1 MELSKAEAK
10 FAIEKR
16 LTVVKDSLGALDKL
30 TAKTGQLEEELS
42 KLKSDEAAIL
52 KDESRDND
60 AKLPDFLSI
69 RGSIELRQAE
79 IATLRGEP
87 SHGNNTLPVP
97 GKINETEHAVAKAGE
112 DASRFVEA
120 YHAAVLVAFQTTV
133 KSSTA
138 AFINPEDIHDLMQI
152 AGRHPAVR
160 QLRAFSVPSFAK
172 VFGRGYEDAINS
184 ARMLPVIWSQL
195 IEAADTIPGK
205 LSVSI
210 PDPWL

>member
-1 MELSKAEAK
+1 MELSKTDAK
-10 FAIEKR
+10 TAIEKR
-16 LTVVKDSLGALDKL
+16 LTAVKDKLAALDKL
-30 TAKTGQLEEELS
+30 TTKAGQLEAEIA

-87 SHGNNTLPVP
+87 SRGNNTLPVP
-97 GKINETEHAVAKAGE
+97 GKIDEAEHAVAKAGE

-120 YHAAVLVAFQTTV
+120 YHAAALVAFQTTV

-138 AFINPEDIHDLMQI
+138 SFINPEDIHDLMQI

-172 VFGRGYEDAINS
+172 FFGRGYEDAINS
-184 ARMLPVIWSQL
+184 ARILPVIWSQL
-195 IEAADTIPGK
+195 LEAADTIPSK

>member
-1 MELSKAEAK
+1 MNLAIMMLSFLTFSQFVARLNSGKPKLPRFEVSRRMATTRYL
-10 FAIEKR
+10 FA
-16 LTVVKDSLGALDKL
+16 AKL
-30 TAKTGQLEEELS
+30 TK
-42 KLKSDEAAIL
+42 
-52 KDESRDND
+52 
-60 AKLPDFLSI
+60 P
-69 RGSIELRQAE
+69 
-79 IATLRGEP
+79 
-87 SHGNNTLPVP
+87 
-97 GKINETEHAVAKAGE
+97 EHAVAKAGE

-120 YHAAVLVAFQTTV
+120 YHAAALVAFQTTV

-160 QLRAFSVPSFAK
+160 QLRTFSVPSFAK

-184 ARMLPVIWSQL
+184 ARMLPVISSQL